1 MSKTIG
7 LYGVGAFGYA
17 ILKHLDEKSSDDSL
31 IAYDHAGTILN
42 SLKSKRAHPYFHP
55 HSTVSERPRFVD
67 SPEELLA
74 QADIVVLAVSS
85 DSTRDVAQAVR
96 EHAKPGVIIVNIA
109 KALDKQTGKRLSVV
123 VSEALDGFE
132 YYYALLAGGT
142 IADDLFR
149 HEPLGVDIAC
159 EDRAIAEQLADVFG
173 SGNLSVYPT
182 DDLVGVEYAAALKN
196 VISILAGIV
205 AGLGFSYGSETHI
218 ISRTAH
224 KVAKVCVDELGAQE
238 RTFRIGSQS
247 WGNDMWMSC
256 TGQTRNRHYGELVG
270 KGASPQDALEAMA
283 AEHKLVEGVNT
294 LQVIDTIPGLK
305 DIPLIA
311 MLHGL
316 VVDNTITVDAIR
328 QQLLKQ

>member
-17 ILKHLDEKSSDDSL
+17 ILKHLDEKCGDYNL
-31 IAYDHAGTILN
+31 AAYDHDKDILG
-42 SLKSKRAHPYFHP
+42 SLKSSRAHPYFHP
-55 HSTVSERPRFVD
+55 HSSVSKQSNFVD
-67 SPEELLA
+67 SPEELLT
-74 QADIVVLAVSS
+74 QADIIILAVSS
-85 DSTRDVAQAVR
+85 DSTREVVQAIR
-96 EHAKPGVIIVNIA
+96 DYAKPGVIIVNIA

-123 VSEALDGFE
+123 ASEVLDGFE
-132 YYYALLAGGT
+132 YHYALMAGGT

-159 EDRAIAEQLADVFG
+159 HSRVIAEQLKDIFA

-224 KVAKVCVDELGAQE
+224 KIAKVCVDELGAQE
-238 RTFRIGSQS
+238 RTFRMGSQS

-256 TGQTRNRHYGELVG
+256 TGQTRNRQYGEMVG
-270 KGASPQDALEAMA
+270 KGIDPKEALDKMA
-283 AEHKLVEGVNT
+283 LNHKLVEGVNT
-294 LQVIDTIPGLK
+294 LEVVGTIQGLK
-305 DIPLIA
+305 DIPLVT
-311 MLHGL
+311 MLHQL
-316 VVDNTITVDAIR
+316 IVERSIRVDAIR
-328 QQLLKQ
+328 QQLLS